1 MIDGPIPEC
10 QYIGA
15 EQKNWPYTM
24 CGQKS
29 IAGKSYCAEHYHVM
43 YKKGS
48 SNTGAKKMSM
58 LVEKELAELKRQ
70 QEIEEMEN
78 E

>member
-1 MIDGPIPEC
+1 
-10 QYIGA
+10 
-15 EQKNWPYTM
+15 M
-24 CGQKS
+24 CGCQTLE
-29 IAGKSYCAEHYHVM
+29 GKVYCGEHYWTV

-48 SNTGAKKMSM
+48 ATAGRRAEKE
-58 LVEKELAELKRQ
+58 VEKEIAELKRQ

>member
-1 MIDGPIPEC
+1 MAEC

-15 EQKNWPYTM
+15 DVDPRRVFGSVPT
-24 CGQKS
+24 CGHATL
-29 IAGKSYCAEHYHVM
+29 AGKSYCHDHYWVV

-48 SNTGAKKMSM
+48 SNLKGATKAI
-58 LVEKELAELKRQ
+58 EKEIAEIQHL
-70 QEIEEMEN
+70 QEIQEIVN

>member
-1 MIDGPIPEC
+1 MTGC
-10 QYIGA
+10 QYIGP
-15 EQKNWPYTM
+15 EQTNHPYTM
-24 CGQKS
+24 CGKKTLT
-29 IAGKSYCAEHYHVM
+29 GKHYCEEHYFVV

-48 SNTGAKKMSM
+48 ASAGRRAEKE
-58 LVEKELAELKRQ
+58 VEKEIAELKRQ